1 MRRRDLWRLSPVF
14 WWTVSVG
21 SLQPRILVAEG
32 RQDRYRPGIHSNH
45 PGLDEFC
52 VFRERLPL
60 RSSRGPDQSTT
71 SGRGRGGS
79 SHWRR
84 SCVNFCPNG
93 LADRIR
99 CRFVGPADRSHS
111 RTAFGC
117 RRRCVPASV
126 TGRGVCDLQY
136 WGRDR
141 DPDRRDRRRRIVG
154 CRRSCR
160 YLQRRGVARDCRRA
174 RAVPPASAKTRRR
187 SLLNRRTVQPVT
199 RKRLDGPRGRSRHG
213 SGSCTFLPS
222 MRSQERPGRAP
233 TRILPVSGTDAR
245 G

>member
-1 MRRRDLWRLSPVF
+1 MIGRSSPSRGSPCAGDLWRLSPVF
-14 WWTVSVG
+14 WWAVSVG

-32 RQDRYRPGIHSNH
+32 RQHRYRPRIHSNH

-117 RRRCVPASV
+117 RRHASPRQLWGTVFAIYDVAVGITTLIAGIGAGALWVAGGAAAIFSAAALLASV
-126 TGRGVCDLQY
+126 AALVLFLRPAPKL
-136 WGRDR
+136 
-141 DPDRRDRRRRIVG
+141 VG
-154 CRRSCR
+154 
-160 YLQRRGVARDCRRA
+160 A
-174 RAVPPASAKTRRR
+174 
-187 SLLNRRTVQPVT
+187 
-199 RKRLDGPRGRSRHG
+199 
-213 SGSCTFLPS
+213 PS
-222 MRSQERPGRAP
+222 
-233 TRILPVSGTDAR
+233 
-245 G
+245 